1 MKSKTISF
9 LSIVFLN
16 PVFGFLN
23 LERVK
28 SMKNIFFGIAIFFF
42 AQIGLNAQT
51 KNDSLIKNTQGPGSY
66 EILNNNNSPIVI
78 PFVMHN
84 GKPLMDVEING
95 IASKLMIDNG
105 ILWDQVWLLGS
116 PLVEKL
122 ALKPL
127 ESSTI
132 GGTGE
137 GEPTE
142 AYLSSN
148 LTLKFKDIIFY
159 EQPVLVSPP
168 SAGFAKSFP
177 GTDGQLCNT
186 FFKHFIV
193 EFDFIKLE
201 IRLHNPKEFKYNYD
215 GSALN
220 MKPNESGTYAIPFS
234 FTLHNGTTYNDF
246 IDIDLGGIYPIKIA
260 LNNKFNIQVPADAQP
275 AFSYGIQGKT
285 TEFKGTIA
293 SMKIGKYEF
302 NNPPAIFGD
311 EKTSRVHPDN
321 LGVVGLPLFMK
332 FNIIFDYF
340 NNKMYI
346 ESNENFSK
354 PF

>member
-1 MKSKTISF
+1 MQTKIKSLIKIF
-9 LSIVFLN
+9 IVIT
-16 PVFGFLN
+16 
-23 LERVK
+23 
-28 SMKNIFFGIAIFFF
+28 IFFNSQHLLK
-42 AQIGLNAQT
+42 AQL
-51 KNDSLIKNTQGPGSY
+51 KNDSLIETTKGPGSY
-66 EILNNNNSPIVI
+66 KILNNINYPIVI

-84 GKPLMDVEING
+84 GKPVMNVEING

-105 ILWDQVWLLGS
+105 VLWDQVWLLGS

-122 ALKPL
+122 ALKPI
-127 ESSTI
+127 ENSTI

-137 GEPTE
+137 GDPTE

-168 SAGFAKSFP
+168 SAGFANAFP

-193 EFDFIKLE
+193 EFDFIKNE
-201 IRLHNPKEFKYNYD
+201 IRLHNPKEFKYNTD
-215 GSALN
+215 GSVLN
-220 MKPNESGTYAIPFS
+220 MQLNQSGTHAIPFS
-234 FTLHNGTTYNDF
+234 ITLSNGTTYNDF

-260 LNNKFNIQVPADAQP
+260 LNNKFNIQVPADAMP
-275 AFSYGIQGKT
+275 TFSYGIQGKT
-285 TEFKGTIA
+285 TEYKSSIS
-293 SMKIGKYEF
+293 SMKIGNYEF
-302 NNPPAIFGD
+302 KNPTAIFGD

-340 NNKMYI
+340 NNKMYL
-346 ESNENFSK
+346 SPNENFSK

>member
-1 MKSKTISF
+1 MSKSF
-9 LSIVFLN
+9 LSIVILFISQL
-16 PVFGFLN
+16 
-23 LERVK
+23 
-28 SMKNIFFGIAIFFF
+28 A
-42 AQIGLNAQT
+42 LNAQT
-51 KNDSLIKNTQGPGSY
+51 KNDSILENPKGQGSF
-66 EILNNNNSPIVI
+66 EILNNSNSPIAI
-78 PFVMHN
+78 PFVMHH

-105 ILWDQVWLLGS
+105 VLWDQIWLLGS

-142 AYLSSN
+142 AYQSSN

-186 FFKHFIV
+186 FFKHFVV

-201 IRLHNPKEFKYNYD
+201 IRLHNPKQFNWNND
-215 GSALN
+215 GSVLN

-234 FTLHNGTTYNDF
+234 FTLPNGTSYNDF

-260 LNNKFNIQVPADAQP
+260 LNNKFNIKVPLDATP
-275 AFSYGIQGKT
+275 TFSYGIQGKT
-285 TEFKGTIA
+285 SEFKSTIA

-302 NNPPAIFGD
+302 VSPPAIFGD

-332 FNIIFDYF
+332 FNIAFDYF
-340 NNKMYI
+340 TNKMYLKP
-346 ESNENFSK
+346 NENFSK
-354 PF
+354 SF

>member
-1 MKSKTISF
+1 MFFVAFWFFQPISESQNNQD
-9 LSIVFLN
+9 SIC
-16 PVFGFLN
+16 
-23 LERVK
+23 
-28 SMKNIFFGIAIFFF
+28 
-42 AQIGLNAQT
+42 
-51 KNDSLIKNTQGPGSY
+51 IKVVGPGTY
-66 EILNNNNSPIVI
+66 KILKKDSGPIRI
-78 PFVMHN
+78 PFKMHN

-105 ILWDQVWLLGS
+105 VLWDQVWLLGS

-142 AYLSSN
+142 AYQSSN
-148 LTLKFKDIIFY
+148 LTLKFKDIIFF

-168 SAGFAKSFP
+168 SAGFANSFP

-201 IRLHNPKEFKYNYD
+201 IRLYNPKEFKCNDD
-215 GSALN
+215 GSVLN

-234 FTLHNGTTYNDF
+234 FTLHNGKSYSNL
-246 IDIDLGGIYPIKIA
+246 IDIDLGGIYPILIA
-260 LNNKFNIQVPADAQP
+260 LNNKFNIQAPADATP
-275 AFSYGIQGKT
+275 TFSYGAQGKNN
-285 TEFKGTIA
+285 ELKSTIA
-293 SMKIGKYEF
+293 NMKIGKYEF
-302 NNPPAIFGD
+302 ANPPAIFGD
-311 EKTSRVHPDN
+311 GKTSRVHPDN

-332 FNIIFDYF
+332 FNIAFDYF
-340 NNKMYI
+340 NNKLYL
-346 ESNENFSK
+346 SPNKNFTTPFEN
-354 PF
+354 